1 MKHLYLGLG
10 ILAVLL
16 ILGLLSLFLLTDRLE
31 SAALI
36 LNEAYAQA
44 VKGRPQEARETA
56 LHARGR
62 WEAMY
67 GLTASLVDHGPLDEV
82 NRAFAELEAQE
93 EPGDLAGTC
102 RALSCLIR
110 GIARREKPLYY
121 NIL

>member
-10 ILAVLL
+10 ILVVLL
-16 ILGLLSLFLLTDRLE
+16 ILGLLGLFLLTRNLE
-31 SAALI
+31 QAALS
-36 LNEAYAQA
+36 LDQAYAQA
-44 VKGRPQEARETA
+44 MKGRDQEARETA
-56 LHARGR
+56 LYARSQ
-62 WEAMY
+62 WERLY

-93 EPGDLAGTC
+93 DSQELAKTC
-102 RALSCLIR
+102 RVLSCLVR